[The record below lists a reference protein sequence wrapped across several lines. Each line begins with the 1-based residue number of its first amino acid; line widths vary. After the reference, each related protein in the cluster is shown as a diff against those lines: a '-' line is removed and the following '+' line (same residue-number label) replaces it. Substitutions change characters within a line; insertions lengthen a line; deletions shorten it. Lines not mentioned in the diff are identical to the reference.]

1 MTDQE
6 GISED
11 ETADERADEAESAHE
26 GAATEAENDTGET
39 SPDEHDQ
46 NEAAE
51 TRATDDASEESASEE
66 ATNGDTDDVPDER
79 AESDVDP
86 EDEQKDLDVPAEVI
100 EHVESSDPEEIA
112 DELATL
118 RFEVE
123 ALEAER
129 ADYEEEVES
138 LRSRLKRKQAD
149 FENYKKRMK
158 KRRDQEKA
166 RATEDLVTRL
176 LDVRD
181 NLQRAL
187 EQDEDTDIRDGI
199 ETTRKQFDRVLEEEN
214 VEAIEPEPGDEV
226 DPERHEVLVRMD
238 SDQPEGTIA
247 EIHRPGYE
255 MAGKVIRTAQV
266 AVSDGE

>member
-6 GISED
+6 GMPEE
-11 ETADERADEAESAHE
+11 ETAEERDSEPESAE
-26 GAATEAENDTGET
+26 TDTGEPAT
-39 SPDEHDQ
+39 EDTP
-46 NEAAE
+46 AE
-51 TRATDDASEESASEE
+51 ET
-66 ATNGDTDDVPDER
+66 DTD
-79 AESDVDP
+79 ESTQTEQDP
-86 EDEQKDLDVPAEVI
+86 SGDDDLDVAKELL
-100 EHVESSDPEEIA
+100 EHVESSDPAEIA
-112 DELATL
+112 DEIASL

-129 ADYEEEVES
+129 DDYEEEVES
-138 LRSRLKRKQAD
+138 LQSRLKRKQAD
-149 FENYKKRMK
+149 FENYKKRMQ
-158 KRRDQEKA
+158 KRREQEKA

-199 ETTRKQFDRVLEEEN
+199 ETTLNQFDRVLEDEN
-214 VEAIEPEPGDEV
+214 VEPIEPEPGDEV

-247 EIHRPGYE
+247 EVHRPGYE
-255 MAGKVIRTAQV
+255 MAEKVIRTAQV
-266 AVSDGE
+266 AVSDDE

>member
-6 GISED
+6 GMSEEETAGEHDSGTESAEADAENAPD
-11 ETADERADEAESAHE
+11 ETESTQ
-26 GAATEAENDTGET
+26 TEQTPSD
-39 SPDEHDQ
+39 
-46 NEAAE
+46 
-51 TRATDDASEESASEE
+51 
-66 ATNGDTDDVPDER
+66 GD
-79 AESDVDP
+79 
-86 EDEQKDLDVPAEVI
+86 DLDVAE
-100 EHVESSDPEEIA
+100 ELLDHVESSDPAEIA
-112 DELATL
+112 DEIATL

-129 ADYEEEVES
+129 DDYEAEVES
-138 LRSRLKRKQAD
+138 LQSRLKRKQAD

-158 KRRDQEKA
+158 KRRKQEKA

-199 ETTRKQFDRVLEEEN
+199 ETTLNQFDRVLEDEN
-214 VEAIEPEPGDEV
+214 VEPIEPEPGDEV

-247 EIHRPGYE
+247 EVHRPGYE
-255 MAGKVIRTAQV
+255 MAEKVIRTAQV
-266 AVSDGE
+266 AVSDDE

>member
-1 MTDQE
+1 MSEGETAEERVGDDQSADETTNDGEETTGDVSEGEDDASERTDGASE
-6 GISED
+6 TDDDTSVSED
-11 ETADERADEAESAHE
+11 S
-26 GAATEAENDTGET
+26 
-39 SPDEHDQ
+39 
-46 NEAAE
+46 
-51 TRATDDASEESASEE
+51 ASEESADDGG
-66 ATNGDTDDVPDER
+66 ATENAEPDVDLEDER
-79 AESDVDP
+79 AAE
-86 EDEQKDLDVPAEVI
+86 DLDVAEEVL
-100 EHVESSDPEEIA
+100 EHVESSDPAEVA

-129 ADYEEEVES
+129 DDYEEEVES
-138 LRSRLKRKQAD
+138 LQSRLKRKQAD

-158 KRRDQEKA
+158 KRREQEKA

-187 EQDEDTDIRDGI
+187 EQDEDADIRDGI
-199 ETTRKQFDRVLEEEN
+199 ETTLKQFDRVLEDEN
-214 VEAIEPEPGDEV
+214 VEPVEPEPGDEV

-247 EIHRPGYE
+247 QVHRPGYE

-266 AVSDGE
+266 AVSDGDE

>member
-6 GISED
+6 GMAEE
-11 ETADERADEAESAHE
+11 ETAEKRDSETESA
-26 GAATEAENDTGET
+26 EADTAEDVPVET
-39 SPDEHDQ
+39 D
-46 NEAAE
+46 
-51 TRATDDASEESASEE
+51 TDESAQTEQEPS
-66 ATNGDTDDVPDER
+66 DDD
-79 AESDVDP
+79 
-86 EDEQKDLDVPAEVI
+86 DLDVAE
-100 EHVESSDPEEIA
+100 ELLNHVESSDPAEIA
-112 DELATL
+112 DEIATL

-123 ALEAER
+123 ALEAELD
-129 ADYEEEVES
+129 DYEEEVES
-138 LRSRLKRKQAD
+138 LQSRLKRKQAD

-158 KRRDQEKA
+158 KRREQEKA

-199 ETTRKQFDRVLEEEN
+199 ETTLGQFDRVLEDEN
-214 VEAIEPEPGDEV
+214 VEPIEPEPGDEV

-247 EIHRPGYE
+247 EVHRPGYE
-255 MAGKVIRTAQV
+255 MADKVIRTAQV
-266 AVSDGE
+266 AVSDSEE